1 MDHTRAP
8 VLEALV
14 KYRERGGVSYGPP
27 GHKQGRGIDPAVLD
41 VVGRDVFASDVV
53 MLNGLDDRRQS
64 QGILTDAQ
72 RLMAD
77 AVHAEQA
84 FFSTCGSS
92 LSVKSTVM
100 AVAGPGEKILLS
112 RDAHKSVVSGF
123 LISVATRAALVL
135 PHGTSATR
143 QPALYAV
150 SGDLAAVVRN
160 VAAETTGSGP
170 NGVRTPPLSG

>member
-1 MDHTRAP
+1 
-8 VLEALV
+8 
-14 KYRERGGVSYGPP
+14 
-27 GHKQGRGIDPAVLD
+27 
-41 VVGRDVFASDVV
+41 
-53 MLNGLDDRRQS
+53 
-64 QGILTDAQ
+64 
-72 RLMAD
+72 MAD

-135 PHGTSATR
+135 RHGTSATR
-143 QPALYAV
+143 QPALSAV